1 MHVLTLRAQPHPRG
15 YTVELISLRNGSPRA
30 NLNACSG
37 CLPREV
43 VYHACTKQS
52 STWRVAALFLNK
64 VIALNG
70 TYTEYKTIFMEKK
83 VVRSLYTME
92 PACLVCRS
100 SEYLTQG
107 CGGLSLSHRWSL
119 IRPHPVRRGKG
130 RKCIVSPFDGAEAA
144 RPDLRYTPF
153 SLTKLRRGRAYAT
166 CSQIPPAA
174 AHLVTS
180 RRPPGIPSGLAPLP
194 VFPRRCM
201 WIFHSSLPKT

>member
-1 MHVLTLRAQPHPRG
+1 
-15 YTVELISLRNGSPRA
+15 
-30 NLNACSG
+30 
-37 CLPREV
+37 
-43 VYHACTKQS
+43 
-52 STWRVAALFLNK
+52 
-64 VIALNG
+64 
-70 TYTEYKTIFMEKK
+70 MEKK
-83 VVRSLYTME
+83 VVRSTIYNG
-92 PACLVCRS
+92 ACLPGLSLFRVSHTRLRWPLS
-100 SEYLTQG
+100 LSPLVTDPAASHPPGERE

>member
-1 MHVLTLRAQPHPRG
+1 
-15 YTVELISLRNGSPRA
+15 
-30 NLNACSG
+30 
-37 CLPREV
+37 
-43 VYHACTKQS
+43 
-52 STWRVAALFLNK
+52 
-64 VIALNG
+64 
-70 TYTEYKTIFMEKK
+70 MEKK

-92 PACLVCRS
+92 PACLICRS

-119 IRPHPVRRGKG
+119 IRPHPIRRGKG

-166 CSQIPPAA
+166 CSLPQYGQIPPAA

>member
-1 MHVLTLRAQPHPRG
+1 MAR
-15 YTVELISLRNGSPRA
+15 
-30 NLNACSG
+30 
-37 CLPREV
+37 
-43 VYHACTKQS
+43 
-52 STWRVAALFLNK
+52 
-64 VIALNG
+64 
-70 TYTEYKTIFMEKK
+70 TEYKTIVAGKKEK
-83 VVRSLYTME
+83 SAPLYTVE
-92 PACLVCRS
+92 PACR
-100 SEYLTQG
+100 
-107 CGGLSLSHRWSL
+107 GLSLVTRSQGQTAVASLSHHWSL

-130 RKCIVSPFDGAEAA
+130 RKCIVSPFDGAEVA

-180 RRPPGIPSGLAPLP
+180 RRPAGIPSGLAPLP

>member
-1 MHVLTLRAQPHPRG
+1 M
-15 YTVELISLRNGSPRA
+15 
-30 NLNACSG
+30 
-37 CLPREV
+37 
-43 VYHACTKQS
+43 
-52 STWRVAALFLNK
+52 LFLNK

-70 TYTEYKTIFMEKK
+70 TYTKYKTIFMEKK

-92 PACLVCRS
+92 PAYLVCRS
-100 SEYLTQG
+100 SEYLTQV
-107 CGGLSLSHRWSL
+107 CGGLSLPHRWSL
-119 IRPHPVRRGKG
+119 IRTHPVRRGKG

-144 RPDLRYTPF
+144 RPDLWYMSF

-166 CSQIPPAA
+166 CSQIPPTA

>member
-1 MHVLTLRAQPHPRG
+1 
-15 YTVELISLRNGSPRA
+15 
-30 NLNACSG
+30 
-37 CLPREV
+37 
-43 VYHACTKQS
+43 
-52 STWRVAALFLNK
+52 
-64 VIALNG
+64 
-70 TYTEYKTIFMEKK
+70 MEKK

-92 PACLVCRS
+92 LACLVCRS

-107 CGGLSLSHRWSL
+107 CGGLSLSHRWSLIPPHPVRRGKGSAVASLSLSHRWSL

-144 RPDLRYTPF
+144 RPDLRYTSF

>member
-15 YTVELISLRNGSPRA
+15 YMVELISLRNGSPRA

-83 VVRSLYTME
+83 VVRSTIYNG
-92 PACLVCRS
+92 ACLP
-100 SEYLTQG
+100 
-107 CGGLSLSHRWSL
+107 GLSLFRVSHTRLRWPLSL
-119 IRPHPVRRGKG
+119 SAL
-130 RKCIVSPFDGAEAA
+130 VSD
-144 RPDLRYTPF
+144 
-153 SLTKLRRGRAYAT
+153 
-166 CSQIPPAA
+166 PAA
-174 AHLVTS
+174 SRPSAEREDVHRLSVRWRWGSTS
-180 RRPPGIPSGLAPLP
+180 RSAVPAVLSDQAPARQGLRHLLADSARRRSPSYIPTTSRYPLRPCSTARLP
-194 VFPRRCM
+194 T
-201 WIFHSSLPKT
+201 SLHVDLP

>member
-1 MHVLTLRAQPHPRG
+1 
-15 YTVELISLRNGSPRA
+15 
-30 NLNACSG
+30 
-37 CLPREV
+37 
-43 VYHACTKQS
+43 
-52 STWRVAALFLNK
+52 
-64 VIALNG
+64 
-70 TYTEYKTIFMEKK
+70 MEKK

-92 PACLVCRS
+92 LACLVCRS

-130 RKCIVSPFDGAEAA
+130 RKCIVSLFDGAEAA
-144 RPDLRYTPF
+144 RPDLRYRPF
-153 SLTKLRRGRAYAT
+153 SLTKLQRSRAYAT

-201 WIFHSSLPKT
+201 WIFFHSTIFPSCCPLLCWSRRRKP

>member
-1 MHVLTLRAQPHPRG
+1 
-15 YTVELISLRNGSPRA
+15 
-30 NLNACSG
+30 
-37 CLPREV
+37 
-43 VYHACTKQS
+43 
-52 STWRVAALFLNK
+52 
-64 VIALNG
+64 
-70 TYTEYKTIFMEKK
+70 
-83 VVRSLYTME
+83 ME

-144 RPDLRYTPF
+144 RPDLLYTLFSLTKLWHGRAYATCSLPQYGQIPPAAEAARPDLRYTPF
-153 SLTKLRRGRAYAT
+153 SLTKLQRGRAYPT

-180 RRPPGIPSGLAPLP
+180 QRPPGIPSGLAPLP

>member
-1 MHVLTLRAQPHPRG
+1 M
-15 YTVELISLRNGSPRA
+15 
-30 NLNACSG
+30 
-37 CLPREV
+37 
-43 VYHACTKQS
+43 YHACTKQS
-52 STWRVAALFLNK
+52 STCRVGALFLNK
-64 VIALNG
+64 VIVLNG
-70 TYTEYKTIFMEKK
+70 TYIEYKMIFMKNGSPLHYIQW
-83 VVRSLYTME
+83 SL
-92 PACLVCRS
+92 PAWFVALQSISHKAAVAP
-100 SEYLTQG
+100 
-107 CGGLSLSHRWSL
+107 LSHRWSL

-166 CSQIPPAA
+166 CLQIPPTT

-201 WIFHSSLPKT
+201 WIFRSSLHKT